1 MLYGVLSHQGAYS
14 LHEKMLRR
22 LHRDAIRVF
31 SEDELKSVD
40 ALIMPGGESTT
51 LIKFLDKLDLWDL
64 MKSRINSGMPILG
77 TCAGLILLAK
87 DVQSFNQKS
96 FGVLDIEVQRMGF
109 GRQVESFEAGL
120 NIPILG
126 RKPLNG
132 IFIRAPRITRVGTTV
147 EILAELDNEPVAVRS
162 GHIWG
167 TTFHPELTNDKRFH
181 QEFIKMC
188 ESSVDASGIR
198 QI

>member
-1 MLYGVLSHQGAYS
+1 MLW
-14 LHEKMLRR
+14 R
-22 LHRDAIRVF
+22 LHRDVIRVF
-31 SEDELKSVD
+31 SEEELKSID

-64 MKSRINSGMPILG
+64 IKNRINSGMPILG

-96 FGVLDIEVQRMGF
+96 LGVLDIEVQRMGF
-109 GRQVESFEAGL
+109 GRQVDSFEACL

-132 IFIRAPRITRVGTTV
+132 IFIRAPRITRVGTSV
-147 EILAELDNEPVAVRS
+147 EILAELENEPVAIRS

-167 TTFHPELTNDKRFH
+167 TTFHPELTDDKRFH

-188 ESSVDASGIR
+188 ESTVDVSKV
-198 QI
+198 